1 MGPFLDDLIESY
13 LFGLL
18 PIAAALFTG
27 ALFMHWAESRKKRI
41 EGEYPAKAGKSL
53 MI

>member
-27 ALFMHWAESRKKRI
+27 TVHALGGVTKKKDR
-41 EGEYPAKAGKSL
+41 G
-53 MI
+53 